1 MRHSRFT
8 RLLNGHGGS
17 IGPVRRSLW
26 RVAGAALCGL
36 LVALVLVDAPPP
48 WAFASLGS
56 LAVAIL
62 IMESRIAAF
71 HPHDRVGPANVAT
84 LVRLVFAL
92 FILGAFFAPEIAR
105 EHAWGLVAIGLAA
118 LLTDGVDGYLA
129 RRTGMASAFGRRLD
143 MEVDAALI
151 LVLCLLAVALGKT
164 GYWIL
169 AIGLMRYAWIGAA
182 RMLPWLERPLPESL
196 RRKTVC
202 VIQVVALLL
211 VNLPWVGAAPASA
224 IAASSLVLL
233 AWSFLVDIR
242 WCLTHRHA

>member
-1 MRHSRFT
+1 MRLGRLSRF
-8 RLLNGHGGS
+8 LNHHSGS
-17 IGPVRRSLW
+17 LEPVRRSLW

-48 WAFASLGS
+48 WAFASLAG
-56 LAVAIL
+56 LVAAVL
-62 IMESRIAAF
+62 VMEGRIAAF

-129 RRTGMASAFGRRLD
+129 RRTNMASAFGRRLD

-151 LVLCLLAVALGKT
+151 LVLCLLAIALDKA

-169 AIGLMRYAWIGAA
+169 AIGLMRYAWVGAA
-182 RMLPWLERPLPESL
+182 LLLPWLAKPLPESL
-196 RRKTVC
+196 RRKSVC
-202 VIQVVALLL
+202 VLQVVALLL
-211 VNLPWVGAAPASA
+211 VNVPWVDAGLSQA
-224 IAASSLVLL
+224 IAVAALL
-233 AWSFLVDIR
+233 LLSWSFLVDAR